1 MNQFKSSFRVAMLIL
16 LSFLIVA
23 VFVIRLYAIQVT
35 NGRSELPENTY
46 IYQISVPAARGQIL
60 DRNGNVLVGNRA
72 SFNILLVNDVLFS
85 AESPNEN
92 LRILTNKAAEL
103 GVELNSHFPVTES
116 KPYEYCL
123 DDYPSTWSTYLRKWL
138 SYRDWDTDISAPQL
152 IRKMRDR
159 WNIPDDWSEDEARRV
174 MSVRYELELRY
185 CTNLPVYEVLVDVDA
200 ESLAA
205 LMELNVPGTL
215 VQTSTVREYH
225 TEYAAHVLGTV
236 GPMDAEKWEK
246 YEPLGY
252 SMDATVGLSGFE
264 LAFEEELHGTNGLR
278 QTTISADGTI
288 IEDYYIQEPKAGNNV
303 VLTIDLN
310 MQEVTE
316 DSLTQLMDL
325 LHEGASE
332 GKAGSDAEGAA
343 AVVMSV
349 KTGEVLASASYPT
362 FDLAGYPENYNEI
375 LKTDG
380 NPLINRVL
388 DSVYPPG
395 SIYKMTTTVAALE
408 SGAIDLDIKVKDEG
422 VYMRFADEGYYPR
435 CMLWTTGYAT
445 HGTVGIAEALQ
456 VSCNYFFYEIGYRT
470 GIDEIDRVG
479 KAMGLGEHTGVE
491 LPESI
496 GHRANPEVKAELYE
510 GYKAVWYGG
519 DTASASIGQSEHLYT
534 PMQLVCYA
542 STLANQGTRYKATFL
557 KRVISA
563 DYSSLLYETSPV
575 ILSQMDIAD
584 ETIDIVKKGMYRS
597 ANIGTASTYLNDMD
611 DYYGLYV
618 CAKTGTAEHGS
629 GGSDNASFLVF
640 APQDDP
646 EIAIAIYVEKGA
658 SSSKLGMVAREIL
671 VYYFSQTS
679 SSDTAPGENRLN

>member
-1 MNQFKSSFRVAMLIL
+1 MSQFKSSFRIAMLL
-16 LSFLIVA
+16 LLVFLLLGGY
-23 VFVIRLYAIQVT
+23 VIRLYAIQVT

-60 DRNGNVLVGNRA
+60 DANGNVLVGNRA
-72 SFNILLVNDVLFS
+72 SFNILLVYDVLFS
-85 AESPNEN
+85 AENPNEN
-92 LRILTNKAAEL
+92 LRRLVNKANEL
-103 GVELNSHFPVTES
+103 GVEINSHFPVTEE
-116 KPYEYCL
+116 KPYEFCL
-123 DDYPSTWSTYLRKWL
+123 DEYPSVWSTYLRTWL

-152 IRKMRDR
+152 IRKMRSR
-159 WNIPDDWSEDEARRV
+159 WKIPDDWSEDEARQV
-174 MSVRYELELRY
+174 MSIRYELELRH
-185 CTNLPVYEVLVDVDA
+185 CTNLPVYEVLEDVEADA
-200 ESLAA
+200 LAA

-225 TEYAAHVLGTV
+225 TAYAAHILGTV
-236 GPMDAEKWEK
+236 GPMDEEMWEK
-246 YEPLGY
+246 YKNLGY
-252 SMDATVGLSGFE
+252 SMDATVGTSGFE

-288 IEDYYIQEPKAGNNV
+288 LEDYYITEPKAGNNIE
-303 VLTIDLN
+303 LTIDLN
-310 MQEVTE
+310 MQTVVEDKLTE
-316 DSLTQLMDL
+316 LMDI
-325 LHEGASE
+325 LHDGASE

-362 FDLAGYPENYNEI
+362 FDLSGYPENYNEI

-380 NPLINRVL
+380 NPLINRAL

-408 SGAIDLDIKVKDEG
+408 SGAIDLDITVKDEG
-422 VYMRFADEGYYPR
+422 IYRRFADEGYYPR

-470 GIDEIDRVG
+470 GIEEIDRVG

-510 GYKAVWYGG
+510 GYKAKWYGG
-519 DTASASIGQSEHLYT
+519 DTASAAIGQSEHLYT

-557 KRVISA
+557 QRVISA

-575 ILSQMDIAD
+575 VLSQFEIAD
-584 ETIDIVKKGMYRS
+584 ETIDVVKKGMYRS
-597 ANIGTASTYLNDMD
+597 ANIGTASTYLKDMD
-611 DYYGLYV
+611 DLYGLYV

-658 SSSKLGMVAREIL
+658 SSSRLGMVARAIL
-671 VYYFSQTS
+671 EYYFSQETG
-679 SSDTAPGENRLN
+679 SDSVPAENRLN